1 MTISTNPVLVLE
13 HVSMAY
19 GSKHVLDDVSV
30 TLNQGEVVC
39 ILGESGVGKTTLFN
53 VIAGLLHP
61 DKGSVSLHKQDI
73 TGTTGHVSYMLQK
86 DLLLPYKTVID
97 NAALPLRIQGKS
109 KVESREAAL
118 KYFATFGLEGTQN
131 LYPAQLSGGMRQR
144 VAFLRTFLFSDDV
157 ALLDEPFS
165 ALDTITKHQM
175 QTWYL
180 DIMSQLNLSTFFIT
194 HDIDEAILLSD
205 RIYVLSGKPGK
216 ITYELIIDTPKPRNE
231 DFLLTDAFINYKR
244 IIKAHLND
252 TKTE

>member
-1 MTISTNPVLVLE
+1 MTISTNPVLSLE

-19 GSKHVLDDVSV
+19 GRKQVLDDVSV

-97 NAALPLRIQGKS
+97 NASLPLRIQGKS
-109 KVESREAAL
+109 KVESREEAL
-118 KYFATFGLEGTQN
+118 KYFVTFGLEGTED

-144 VAFLRTFLFSDDV
+144 VAFLRTFLFSDNV

-231 DFLLTDAFINYKR
+231 DFLLTDEFINYKR
-244 IIKAHLND
+244 IIKGHLNE

>member
-1 MTISTNPVLVLE
+1 MTISTKPVLVLE

-19 GSKHVLDDVSV
+19 GSKRVLDDVSV

-180 DIMSQLNLSTFFIT
+180 DIMSQYLFF
-194 HDIDEAILLSD
+194 
-205 RIYVLSGKPGK
+205 
-216 ITYELIIDTPKPRNE
+216 
-231 DFLLTDAFINYKR
+231 
-244 IIKAHLND
+244 
-252 TKTE
+252 